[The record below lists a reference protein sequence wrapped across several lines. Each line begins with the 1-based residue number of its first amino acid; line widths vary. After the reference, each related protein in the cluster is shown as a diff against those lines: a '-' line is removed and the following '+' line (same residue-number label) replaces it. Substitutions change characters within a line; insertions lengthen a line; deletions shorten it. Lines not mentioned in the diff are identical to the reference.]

1 MGQGQSEEVP
11 LRPSPDG
18 QSRIH
23 VQLEGFEKV
32 EHEWLQALSR
42 NLEDDLVVRGRIKG
56 PRLSL
61 EVDPGTHRLSVKI
74 GGAVRMFPEQPAGVR
89 RLGTSEQDFR
99 EREILVPDGQEAT
112 VTYRPHAAGVVF
124 GQVKRGSLPA
134 ADVKVQLVGDPSVL
148 VQTDAD
154 GGYRFENV
162 PTGRRTVRLG
172 RPYLGVWE
180 NLTVEE
186 GEEHRADLNL
196 AVSGFEVLVRHE
208 ELDVPLGNAKVQV
221 RFYPALRPDELKPQP
236 LEAGARIDAPELLP
250 TGPDGKTPLL
260 LTGPGKVEYTV
271 FGPQN
276 WGLAAAHG
284 SFWVEMSG
292 VQEKVVGLRGGT
304 EVFVRRES
312 GQAGRMN
319 IAMFLREDGVELGC
333 GGIERLDDDSGYRVW
348 GVPRAAGTLYLTRTR
363 GRRMWIAPIPESYDR
378 AEVTAEEVRLIPVHV
393 RSASYPDGTSD
404 PMVTLL
410 QVRDAN
416 GALFPIGPVYPR
428 SFGLRATSGT
438 QMALRPAEVAN
449 LPPGPYTLSFLDR
462 DDRVFEQRLSLQ
474 ASQDKVVLDLRF
486 AAED

>member
-1 MGQGQSEEVP
+1 MSPRSLRILFLLLLLGAAASLPLWWDQTGAGRKAGAEDAGQGSPTASETSEEKTAIAAATPDLAREALAHGAEMGQGQSEEVP

-196 AVSGFEVLVRHE
+196 AQDS
-208 ELDVPLGNAKVQV
+208 
-221 RFYPALRPDELKPQP
+221 
-236 LEAGARIDAPELLP
+236 
-250 TGPDGKTPLL
+250 
-260 LTGPGKVEYTV
+260 
-271 FGPQN
+271 
-276 WGLAAAHG
+276 
-284 SFWVEMSG
+284 SF
-292 VQEKVVGLRGGT
+292 
-304 EVFVRRES
+304 
-312 GQAGRMN
+312 
-319 IAMFLREDGVELGC
+319 
-333 GGIERLDDDSGYRVW
+333 
-348 GVPRAAGTLYLTRTR
+348 
-363 GRRMWIAPIPESYDR
+363 
-378 AEVTAEEVRLIPVHV
+378 
-393 RSASYPDGTSD
+393 
-404 PMVTLL
+404 
-410 QVRDAN
+410 
-416 GALFPIGPVYPR
+416 
-428 SFGLRATSGT
+428 
-438 QMALRPAEVAN
+438 
-449 LPPGPYTLSFLDR
+449 LSFLSPPLFPSAGAPHPPEPR
-462 DDRVFEQRLSLQ
+462 S
-474 ASQDKVVLDLRF
+474 
-486 AAED
+486 AA